1 MQIIF
6 YSILILGINYP
17 NNINEEIDR
26 IDVFLQLYPA
36 FIGFILIFNLCVFCG
51 TPVGT
56 TVGVARTHINL
67 PEHRGTAGALY
78 DLTDFIGAGLGIM
91 LGAVFMIILSSFRLT
106 ILYGA
111 LFWLISGVIWLFIA
125 KFIKQDY
132 ENSREILKKRAN
144 IINN

>member
-1 MQIIF
+1 MQIVF
-6 YSILILGINYP
+6 YSILIRGMNYP
-17 NNINEEIDR
+17 GNIIEKINRLDI
-26 IDVFLQLYPA
+26 FLQVYPV

-56 TVGVARTHINL
+56 TVSVARTHINL

-91 LGAVFMIILSSFRLT
+91 LGAVLMIILSSFRLT

-125 KFIKQDY
+125 KFIKHDY
-132 ENSREILKKRAN
+132 QNSREILKNRAN
-144 IINN
+144 VKN